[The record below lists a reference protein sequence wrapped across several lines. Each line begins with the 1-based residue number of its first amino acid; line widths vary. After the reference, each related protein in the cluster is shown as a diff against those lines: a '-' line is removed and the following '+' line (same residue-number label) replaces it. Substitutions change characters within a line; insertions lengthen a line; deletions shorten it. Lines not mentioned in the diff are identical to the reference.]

1 MRFRCVVTDL
11 DGTFL
16 TSKKTFDEA
25 RFQKIYDI
33 LTAKGVKFVICTGNQ
48 LKTTEQYFQNVN
60 IDQNYIVENGGQIID
75 HGKEIFTHTIRRS
88 LSQRLIPFLDRR
100 DDLVTVLCGKK
111 SAYVSTHKPE
121 NYKKVISLYYKELQF
136 VNDVESVD
144 DDYFKLSLLTEEKYM
159 DQIKSD
165 VFEDFPGEGIEV
177 ITSGNIFM
185 DIMPDNVNKGIA
197 LKEYLSNFNIDPAE
211 CMAFGDSDNDI
222 EMLKYAGESFA
233 MERSSPGV
241 IAAAKYRAPSNE
253 TGGVL
258 DVLEDYL
265 KRDLF

>member
-16 TSKKTFDEA
+16 TSKKTFDQE
-25 RFQKIYDI
+25 RFQNIYDR
-33 LTAKGVKFVICTGNQ
+33 LHAKGVKFVICTGNQ
-48 LKTTEQYFQNVN
+48 LKTTQQYFQNVD
-60 IDQNYIVENGGQIID
+60 IEQNYIVENGGQIID
-75 HGKEIFTHTIRRS
+75 RGEEIFTHTIKRS

-111 SAYVSTHKPE
+111 SAYVSSHKPE
-121 NYKKVISLYYKELQF
+121 DYKKVITIYYKELQF
-136 VNDVESVD
+136 LDDVENID
-144 DDYFKLSLLTEEKYM
+144 DDYFKLSLLTEEKHM
-159 DQIKSD
+159 DNIKSD
-165 VFEDFPGEGIEV
+165 VFKAFPDEGIEV

-197 LKEYLSNFNIDPAE
+197 LKEYLEKFNIDPSE

-241 IAAAKYRAPSNE
+241 IAASKYRAPSNE

-265 KRDLF
+265 RRDLF